1 MEALLQFVQ
10 THFPILLEHKY
21 TFLFLGS
28 AIEGLSTLV
37 LAGFLYS
44 IGSIDIFPT
53 GLVITSGY
61 IVNGF
66 LWYSVGYFA
75 GAKPIDKWV
84 RNDKKGRVIIDRV
97 QEYFERYSGR
107 AIIITKFTFSLTI
120 ATMIMAGSLK
130 YNIRKFALYNFIASV
145 GWVTLALSV
154 GYFFGASYKFFLS
167 YIKHFV
173 YFLLFFG
180 GAVALLFG
188 VKKLMESAF
197 IKSLII
203 SEKMRELGERLKT
216 EIDKLLA
223 PNKEPKE

>member
-44 IGSIDIFPT
+44 IGSIEMLPT
-53 GLVITSGY
+53 GLAITLGY

-66 LWYSVGYFA
+66 LWYAVGYFA
-75 GAKPIDKWV
+75 GAKPIDRWV
-84 RNDKKGRVIIDRV
+84 RKDKKGQMIIEKV

-130 YNIRKFALYNFIASV
+130 YNLKKFTLYNFIGSV
-145 GWVTLALSV
+145 AWVSLALAV
-154 GYFFGASYKFFLS
+154 GYFFGASYKFFLI

-180 GAVALLFG
+180 AAVVLLFG
-188 VKKLMESAF
+188 VKKILESAF
-197 IKSLII
+197 IRSLLI
-203 SEKMRELGERLKT
+203 SSKMRELGEKLRL
-216 EIDKLLA
+216 ELDKLLV
-223 PNKEPKE
+223 PDKDREE